1 MIANRASRGVAVCRA
16 IKAWEKMQPEL
27 YDMFK
32 TGEMVLSEPVD
43 VLTLVE
49 DGKAVLIDVRLGPDF
64 SEVHATKAIS
74 IPLFQS
80 IQTVSVSN
88 AIKSVFYALNGV
100 KGTEENPAF
109 IDEVKKVS
117 ERRERS
123 LAVQKKGTNR
133 GWRCCC

>member
-1 MIANRASRGVAVCRA
+1 MASRVPALPRALRTRAAVGLSKAESMIANRANRGVAVCRA

-64 SEVHATKAIS
+64 SEV
-74 IPLFQS
+74 
-80 IQTVSVSN
+80 
-88 AIKSVFYALNGV
+88 
-100 KGTEENPAF
+100 
-109 IDEVKKVS
+109 S
-117 ERRERS
+117 E
-123 LAVQKKGTNR
+123 GN
-133 GWRCCC
+133 